1 VFTGVLRRT
10 AFANLQ
16 VLMTYARK
24 LVFVIAMSV
33 LAVSAPAQEAATP
46 QIADGLFPPS
56 LESIATPASPG
67 IEPVPAESP
76 LLPATAPAPASQ
88 HKFFDRQ
95 QLLALYVHSGVRLAD
110 TIKTCRAL
118 SHGGT
123 EDWIPTQSCAGVVGW
138 QVGSVGLTLGIGWLF
153 HHYGHHTLERLTPWA
168 ATGAS
173 AAGLTKSVFN
183 IH

>member
-1 VFTGVLRRT
+1 
-10 AFANLQ
+10 
-16 VLMTYARK
+16 M
-24 LVFVIAMSV
+24 IA
-33 LAVSAPAQEAATP
+33 LAISASAQEAATP
-46 QIADGLFPPS
+46 QIADRLFPTS
-56 LESIATPASPG
+56 LESLATPASP
-67 IEPVPAESP
+67 PAESLPLESP
-76 LLPATAPAPASQ
+76 LLRAATPPLPSP

-110 TIKTCRAL
+110 TIKTCRSI

-123 EDWIPTQSCAGVVGW
+123 EDWIPTQSCAGIAAW
-138 QVGSVGLTLGIGWLF
+138 QAGSVGLTLGVGWLF
-153 HHYGHHTLERLTPWA
+153 HHYGHYTLERLTPWV

>member
-1 VFTGVLRRT
+1 
-10 AFANLQ
+10 
-16 VLMTYARK
+16 MTYARQ
-24 LVFVIAMSV
+24 LLSALAMV
-33 LAVSAPAQEAATP
+33 AIAVSAWAQEGTAP
-46 QIADGLFPPS
+46 QIADRVFSAS
-56 LESIATPASPG
+56 LEGIATPLSPSIEPLPPASP
-67 IEPVPAESP
+67 PLRPSPPA
-76 LLPATAPAPASQ
+76 LPPQ

-110 TIKTCRAL
+110 GIKTCRAL

-123 EDWIPTQSCAGVVGW
+123 EDWIPTQSCGGIAAW
-138 QVGSVGLTLGIGWLF
+138 QAGSVGLTLGIGWLF
-153 HHYGHHTLERLTPWA
+153 HRSGHHTLERMTPWV